1 MPRIQKESHDR
12 EIDDDEQGIG
22 DAPRVD
28 ESEVEDEERAQASL
42 GKRDKHEEGI
52 YEVDED
58 DIAEE
63 IDLDDLAAMEGPDRA

>member
-1 MPRIQKESHDR
+1 MPRTQKDPHER
-12 EIDDDEQGIG
+12 ELDEEERDVA

-28 ESEVEDEERAQASL
+28 ESEVEDDDRAQASL
-42 GKRDKHEEGI
+42 GKRDKHEEGV

-63 IDLDDLAAMEGPDRA
+63 IDLDDLPAMEGPDRT